1 MQDSALCG
9 YFGFATNFII
19 TLSKSTHF
27 IGQPLYSQ
35 VINLLDKAKILQI
48 SQKNGGEHYTK
59 RFTVWIHLIVM
70 LYAVIKRFDSLR
82 EITTSLLADT
92 NKLAHIGIT
101 FKIGRSTLADANK
114 RRSESIFEAIY
125 RDLYARYKGEL
136 ISDSRSRKQPK
147 WMERLQIIDSTT
159 ITLFSNL
166 IFKGV
171 GRHPKTGKKKGGIKV
186 HTVIQA
192 NEGVPSDIKFTS
204 AATNDSFMLKPSTLN
219 KGDIMAM
226 DRAYIDYEKFEEL
239 TQRGVIYVT
248 KMKKSLKYTINRDVM
263 YQTPDG
269 LMEVR
274 LQHVTFSKQLKGRD
288 SITHNARI
296 VTYVDIKKHKLV
308 SLLTNDLDTDPN
320 EIIAI
325 YRQRWEIELLFKQI
339 KQNFPLKYFY
349 GESANAIKIQ
359 IWVTLIANLLLM
371 VMQRRLKRRWSFSG
385 LATMMRITL
394 MYYVNFYSL
403 FNNPEKDWELM
414 LLSVE
419 KSPPQ
424 QTLFD

>member
-1 MQDSALCG
+1 MG
-9 YFGFATNFII
+9 
-19 TLSKSTHF
+19 KSTHF

-35 VINLLDKAKILQI
+35 VINLLDKAKILHI
-48 SQKNGGEHYTK
+48 SREQGGEHYTK
-59 RFTVWIHLIVM
+59 RFSVWIHLIVM

-82 EITTSLLADT
+82 EITTSLLIDT

-114 RRSESIFEAIY
+114 RRSETIFEAIY

-136 ISDSRSRKQPK
+136 ISDSRSGKHHK
-147 WMERLQIIDSTT
+147 WMDRLQIIDSTT

-186 HTVIQA
+186 HTVIHA

-204 AATNDSFMLKPSTLN
+204 AATNDSFMLKPSNLN

-226 DRAYIDYEKFEEL
+226 DRAYVNYEKFEEL

-248 KMKKSLKYTINRDVM
+248 KMKKSLKYMINQDVM
-263 YQTPDG
+263 YQTADG

-274 LQHVTFSKQLKGRD
+274 LQQVTFSKQLKTGD
-288 SITHNARI
+288 IMTHNARI
-296 VTYVDIKKHKLV
+296 ITYVDINKCKLI
-308 SLLTNDLDTDPN
+308 SLLTNDMDSDPN

-325 YRQRWEIELLFKQI
+325 YRKRWEIELLFKQI

-371 VMQRRLKRRWSFSG
+371 VMQKRLERTWSFSG
-385 LATMMRITL
+385 LATMVRIAL
-394 MYYVNFYSL
+394 MYYVDFYSL
-403 FNNPEKDWELM
+403 FNNPEKDWENMVILD
-414 LLSVE
+414 E
-419 KSPPQ
+419 NPPPQ
-424 QTLFD
+424 LTLFD

>member
-1 MQDSALCG
+1 MG
-9 YFGFATNFII
+9 
-19 TLSKSTHF
+19 KSTHF

-48 SQKNGGEHYTK
+48 SREHGGEHYTK
-59 RFTVWIHLIVM
+59 RFTVWVHLVVM

-125 RDLYARYKGEL
+125 RELYARYKGEL

-147 WMERLQIIDSTT
+147 WMDRLQIIDSTT

-171 GRHPKTGKKKGGIKV
+171 GRHPKIGKKKGGIKV

-248 KMKKSLKYTINRDVM
+248 KMKKSLKYTITRDVM
-263 YQTPDG
+263 YQTADG
-269 LMEVR
+269 FMEVR
-274 LQHVTFSKQLKGRD
+274 LQHVTFSKQLKGGD
-288 SITHNARI
+288 TIKHYARI
-296 VTYVDIKKHKLV
+296 VTYVDIKKRKLV

-385 LATMMRITL
+385 LATMTRIAL

-403 FNNPEKDWELM
+403 FNNPEKDWEEM
-414 LLSVE
+414 LNSID
-419 KSPPQ
+419 KPPPKP
-424 QTLFD
+424 TLFD

>member
-1 MQDSALCG
+1 MG
-9 YFGFATNFII
+9 
-19 TLSKSTHF
+19 KSTHF

-35 VINLLDKAKILQI
+35 VINLLDKAKILHI
-48 SQKNGGEHYTK
+48 SREQGGEHYTK
-59 RFTVWIHLIVM
+59 RFSVWIHLIVM

-82 EITTSLLADT
+82 EITTSLLIDT

-114 RRSESIFEAIY
+114 RRSETIFEAIY

-136 ISDSRSRKQPK
+136 ISDSRSGKHHK
-147 WMERLQIIDSTT
+147 WMDRLQIIDSTT

-186 HTVIQA
+186 HTVIHA

-204 AATNDSFMLKPSTLN
+204 AATNDSFMLKPSNLN

-226 DRAYIDYEKFEEL
+226 DRAYVNYEKFEEL

-248 KMKKSLKYTINRDVM
+248 KMKKSLKYMINQDVM
-263 YQTPDG
+263 YQTADG

-274 LQHVTFSKQLKGRD
+274 LQQVTFSKQLKTGE
-288 SITHNARI
+288 IMTHNARI
-296 VTYVDIKKHKLV
+296 ITYVDINKCKLI
-308 SLLTNDLDTDPN
+308 SLLTNDMDLDPN

-325 YRQRWEIELLFKQI
+325 YRKRWEIELLFKQI

-371 VMQRRLKRRWSFSG
+371 VMQKRLERTWSFSG
-385 LATMMRITL
+385 LATMVRIAL
-394 MYYVNFYSL
+394 MYYVDFYSL
-403 FNNPEKDWELM
+403 FNNPEKDWENMVILD
-414 LLSVE
+414 E
-419 KSPPQ
+419 NPPPQ
-424 QTLFD
+424 LTLFD

>member
-1 MQDSALCG
+1 M
-9 YFGFATNFII
+9 
-19 TLSKSTHF
+19 SKSTHF

-35 VINLLDKAKILQI
+35 VIKLLDKSKILQI
-48 SQKNGGEHYTK
+48 SQDLGGEHYTK
-59 RFTVWIHLIVM
+59 RFTVWIHLTVM

-82 EITTSLLADT
+82 EITASLLADT
-92 NKLAHIGIT
+92 RKLAHIGIR
-101 FKIGRSTLADANK
+101 FKISRSTLADANK
-114 RRSESIFEAIY
+114 RRPEAIFEAIY
-125 RDLYARYKGEL
+125 RDLYAKHRHEL
-136 ISDSRSRKQPK
+136 ISDSRRRNRPK
-147 WMERLQIIDSTT
+147 WMDRLQIIDSTT

-171 GRHPKTGKKKGGIKV
+171 GRHPKSGKKKGGIKV
-186 HTVIQA
+186 HTVIHA

-204 AATNDSFMLKPSTLN
+204 AATNDSFMLKPSHLS
-219 KGDIMAM
+219 KGDIIAM

-239 TQRGVIYVT
+239 TQKGVIYVT
-248 KMKKSLKYTINRDVM
+248 KMKKSLNYSIISDTM

-274 LQHVTFSKQLKGRD
+274 IQNVTFSKKISGGET
-288 SITHNARI
+288 IIHNARI
-296 VTYVDIKKHKLV
+296 ITHVDTKKHKLI
-308 SLLTNDLDTDPN
+308 SLLTNDMDSDPN

-371 VMQRRLKRRWSFSG
+371 IMQRRLERPWSFSG
-385 LATMMRITL
+385 LATMIRITL
-394 MYYVNFYSL
+394 MYYVDFYSF
-403 FNNPEKDWELM
+403 FNNPEKDWENM
-414 LLSVE
+414 VVSDE
-419 KSPPQ
+419 NPPPQ
-424 QTLFD
+424 LTLF